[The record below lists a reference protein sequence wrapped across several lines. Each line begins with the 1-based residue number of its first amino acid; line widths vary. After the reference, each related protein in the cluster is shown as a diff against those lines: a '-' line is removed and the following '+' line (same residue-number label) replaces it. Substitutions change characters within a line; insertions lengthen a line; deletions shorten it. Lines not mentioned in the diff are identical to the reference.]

1 MPSTETPEWAG
12 CGLKENF
19 MVGVGEWTDIIH
31 NFTIL
36 LARKIYNLK
45 QLEANMAKYIPIS
58 FMTIPKNQPNAL
70 QYSMQLQHII
80 THPVNTTSSFKQ
92 YPSTTISSHLD
103 ALRPLAWERGL

>member
-1 MPSTETPEWAG
+1 MWIKGGFYGG
-12 CGLKENF
+12 CGG
-19 MVGVGEWTDIIH
+19 MTDIIH

-80 THPVNTTSSFKQ
+80 THPENTTSSFKQ

-103 ALRPLAWERGL
+103 AHAHWRGRGEL